1 MLMYFL
7 CTFPCFSAWHRTRYL
22 LNTQKNRSSLHQH
35 IRSFLHKH
43 TLNIFVSIYRIILTG
58 GGGSF
63 TEPSTAAS
71 RLSFALWTWLE
82 PLSELTEQ
90 SWLLHYYLSQKPLRA
105 SLFFFSSFS
114 FSFSFFFLFK
124 SWHTGNY
131 HKHGVVGV
139 NCSSHVAGLRCT
151 FDIFTSSKK
160 SPVHAHT
167 HVAVTA
173 SVYPHRTYDH
183 HSYCYKPWLN

>member
-1 MLMYFL
+1 MKQVSSVYFCCCCCFFFFFYYQLTEQVVFMLMYFL

-35 IRSFLHKH
+35 TRSFLHKH

-114 FSFSFFFLFK
+114 FSFPFFF
-124 SWHTGNY
+124 
-131 HKHGVVGV
+131 
-139 NCSSHVAGLRCT
+139 CSSP
-151 FDIFTSSKK
+151 DIQEIT
-160 SPVHAHT
+160 T
-167 HVAVTA
+167 NTE
-173 SVYPHRTYDH
+173 
-183 HSYCYKPWLN
+183 